1 MENYLYVCDYCSN
14 TFTPKRRGIQRFCR
28 ASCRASSHNKNK
40 KQTLSGPSKE
50 LSKTENKTSESEKMS
65 WTGIKNATAGALLAD
80 GIKHA
85 IKTIVNNKEDDP
97 ATKKDLANLISTLK
111 GRYFP
116 IKNAPIRADGAKPF
130 YDIQTQTC
138 VYFKN

>member
-1 MENYLYVCDYCSN
+1 METYLYICEYCSN
-14 TFTPKRRGIQRFCR
+14 NFTPKRRGIQRFCR

-40 KQTLSGPSKE
+40 RQSLSVPG
-50 LSKTENKTSESEKMS
+50 SESNKDKNNPIKIEKVS
-65 WTGIKNATAGALLAD
+65 WAGVKNAAAGALIAD
-80 GIKHA
+80 GILHA
-85 IKTIVNNKEDDP
+85 VKTIIINDEDKP
-97 ATKKDLANLISTLK
+97 ATKKDLADLAKSLK

-130 YDIQTQTC
+130 YDIQTQMY